1 MQEQPGYTEWNSSK
15 THRGNSSYQAALPAK
30 ADVIENVREL
40 GILMFLEDADPACSA
55 ASTKDSALTT
65 TRSLAATADS
75 AADSAAEA
83 ALLAALRAAPKN
95 PPPNDVKPGLLCLN
109 V

>member
-1 MQEQPGYTEWNSSK
+1 MQEQPRFTEWNSSK

-30 ADVIENVREL
+30 ADFSEDVREL
-40 GILMFLEDADPACSA
+40 GIFMFLEDADPACSA

-65 TRSLAATADS
+65 ARSLAATADS
-75 AADSAAEA
+75 AADSAADA
-83 ALLAALRAAPKN
+83 ALLAAVRAAPKN

>member
-1 MQEQPGYTEWNSSK
+1 
-15 THRGNSSYQAALPAK
+15 
-30 ADVIENVREL
+30 
-40 GILMFLEDADPACSA
+40 MFLEDADPACSA

-65 TRSLAATADS
+65 ARSLAATADS
-75 AADSAAEA
+75 ATEA
-83 ALLAALRAAPKN
+83 ALLAALRAAPKK

>member
-1 MQEQPGYTEWNSSK
+1 MQEQRGCTEWNRSK

-30 ADVIENVREL
+30 ADFIEDAREL
-40 GILMFLEDADPACSA
+40 GILMFLEVADPACSA
-55 ASTKDSALTT
+55 ASTIDSALITA
-65 TRSLAATADS
+65 RSLAATADS

-83 ALLAALRAAPKN
+83 ALLATLRAAPKK